1 MKLIRGLLGGT
12 PRWAIADLETGTA
25 TPLAVGLPEFAAAFN
40 RGEDVGRLADS
51 NGRVKLADVTL
62 LAPVE
67 RTSKVVCAGLN
78 YRKHVEA
85 VGSTMPDV
93 PIAFLKAPT
102 AWIGHEDPIRYP
114 PLTEKLDFEIE
125 LVVAMARAPEPGE
138 RPSDAIL
145 GYTIGND
152 VTARDLTKGP
162 RGADLYSAKCQD
174 DTCGIGPWIVTVD
187 EIGHDPNL
195 LMELRVNGE
204 VRQHD
209 WTGTMEYDIDTLI
222 SYIHAR
228 TRIEPGDLIFTGTP
242 AGVALE
248 DGRWL
253 LDGHVVECEIEKIGL
268 LRNVVRGH
276 SSKPAEA

>member
-1 MKLIRGLLGGT
+1 MKLVRCQLDDT
-12 PRWAIADLETGTA
+12 PTWAIADVEADTV
-25 TPLAVGLPEFAAAFN
+25 TPLRSTLAAWAAAYN
-40 RGEDVGRLADS
+40 RGEDLSGVADAAGRQTLSAV
-51 NGRVKLADVTL
+51 RL

-67 RTSKVVCAGLN
+67 RTSKVICAGLN

-93 PIAFLKAPT
+93 PIAFIKSPT
-102 AWIGHEDPIRYP
+102 AIIAHEDVLHYP
-114 PLTEKLDFEIE
+114 PICNRLDYEIE
-125 LVVAMARAPEPGE
+125 LVVVMARPPRDGE

-152 VTARDLTKGP
+152 VSARDLTKGP
-162 RGADLYSAKCQD
+162 RGADLYSAKSLD
-174 DTCGIGPWIVTVD
+174 DTCGVGPWIVTVD
-187 EIGHDPNL
+187 EIGLDPNL
-195 LMELRVNGE
+195 LLELRINGE

-209 WTGTMEYDIDTLI
+209 YTGTMEYSIDTLI

-248 DGRWL
+248 DGRYL
-253 LDGHVVECEIEKIGL
+253 VDGDVVECEIEKIGL
-268 LRNVVRGH
+268 LRNQVRGK
-276 SSKPAEA
+276 SAKPAEA